1 MAACQCDAPAAV
13 KALCLMKVLGSV
25 DVDVDVKVA
34 AHLAMRAGEVSEKA
48 FLAFLYGV
56 TRIVRTP
63 VQRKSSG
70 GVTLSSV
77 RQFGEC
83 VFSDWNSD
91 DVSSE
96 RRLRC
101 RAIVES
107 VLLCPFGAGAYE
119 TNLLRAAQACDAM
132 PDEFTDYGAITLVT
146 ALMADDLENLS
157 DQTLTTLGEIASIAR
172 TAHL

>member
-1 MAACQCDAPAAV
+1 MQ
-13 KALCLMKVLGSV
+13 VLGSV
-25 DVDVDVKVA
+25 DVDVDVEVEVA
-34 AHLAMRAGEVSEKA
+34 AGLAMRAREVSETA
-48 FLAFLYGV
+48 FLAFLRGV
-56 TRIVRTP
+56 MMRILQTP
-63 VQRKSSG
+63 VRRKSSG

-107 VLLCPFGAGAYE
+107 VLLCPFLAGAYE
-119 TNLLRAAQACDAM
+119 LNLVRAAQACDAM
-132 PDEFTDYGAITLVT
+132 PGEFTDYGAITLVT

-157 DQTLTTLGEIASIAR
+157 DETLATLGEIASIAR